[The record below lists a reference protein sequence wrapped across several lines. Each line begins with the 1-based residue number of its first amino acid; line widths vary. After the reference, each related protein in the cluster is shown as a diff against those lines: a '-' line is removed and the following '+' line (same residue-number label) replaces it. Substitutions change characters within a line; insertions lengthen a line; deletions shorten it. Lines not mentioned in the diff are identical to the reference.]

1 MSESASL
8 QALSEQQLSL
18 IASELTESGYVLL
31 SEFLPLH
38 LAQSLLIE
46 IHSMSE
52 QAFKQAA
59 IGRDNLQQLNE
70 KIRSNTLHWLTGRSL
85 VQQQY
90 LGVMEQLRNAINRRL
105 FMGLFDF
112 ECHYSHYA
120 PGDFYKMHMDA
131 FKGASNRVLST
142 VLYLNPEWQPE
153 HAGELL
159 LYSEDQKQLLLKI
172 APKFNDCILFLSDT
186 FPHEV
191 KVTQTDRFS
200 IAGWFRINATVA
212 GQLDP
217 PR

>member
-1 MSESASL
+1 MHEPAP
-8 QALSEQQLSL
+8 LSVLSQQQLSL
-18 IASELTESGYVLL
+18 IASALTEHGYVLL
-31 SEFLPLH
+31 CDFLPLA

-46 IHSMSE
+46 IHSLSE
-52 QAFKQAA
+52 QAFKPAA

-70 KIRSNTLHWLTGRSL
+70 KVRSNTLHWLTGRTL

-90 LGVMEQLRNAINRRL
+90 LGVMEHLRIAINRQL

-120 PGDFYKMHMDA
+120 PGDFYKMHLDA

-142 VLYLNPEWQPE
+142 VLYLNPEWQPQ

-159 LYSEDQKQLLLKI
+159 LYSEQQSQLLLKI
-172 APKFNDCILFLSDT
+172 EPKFNQCVLFLSDT

-191 KVTQTDRFS
+191 KVTHSDRFS

>member
-1 MSESASL
+1 MFEPAP
-8 QALSEQQLSL
+8 LSVLSQQQLSL
-18 IASELTESGYVLL
+18 IASALTEHGYVLL
-31 SEFLPLH
+31 SDFLPLV
-38 LAQSLLIE
+38 LAQNLLIE
-46 IHSMSE
+46 IHSLSE
-52 QAFKQAA
+52 QAFKPAA

-70 KIRSNTLHWLTGRSL
+70 KVRSNTLHWLTGRTL

-90 LGVMEQLRNAINRRL
+90 LGVMEQLRIAINRQL

-120 PGDFYKMHMDA
+120 PGDFYKMHLDA

-142 VLYLNPEWQPE
+142 VLYLNPEWQPQ

-159 LYSEDQKQLLLKI
+159 LYSEQQSQLLLKI
-172 APKFNDCILFLSDT
+172 EPKFNQCVLFLSDT

-191 KVTQTDRFS
+191 KVTHSDRFS